1 LGWLSGWDQRIKLT
15 IDKDVVD
22 TANQTNFP
30 VMVYLSAASGIGDV
44 DVSCVFDELTAD
56 ANRKKIA
63 VTSSDGTTEL
73 YAEIERWD
81 DANEK
86 AWLHV
91 KVPSVAYDAD
101 TILYLYYDADHADND
116 TYVGDT
122 TDAVTHNVWD
132 SNFEAVYHMAQDPN
146 GDAAG
151 AIKDSTVNANDGTPA
166 GGMTTADLVDGKVGK
181 AIDFDGTDD
190 EIDIGTVNPGVG
202 TALTLEAVT
211 YLKTLPVG
219 TPSSLVGKYNNNANR
234 RSYYFT
240 VDVTT
245 NYLKYSLQESLSAF
259 SANTQVWGATGLSVE
274 TWHYCAATFLTES
287 SLKVY
292 LDGAL
297 DGTNVA
303 TVPTDYHDSVEPVLI
318 SNDENGSGHP
328 SDDKKCEVRISSSE
342 RSAAWIKATYNS
354 LWDSLIT
361 FGAEE
366 TSGVSVAAT
375 TATLTVTPNAA
386 IVIGAVGV
394 YPSTVALTITP
405 NAATVAFGIPVAAT
419 CVSLTIT
426 PNAATVSYD
435 VVASASVASLTITPN
450 AATIRYDLDISAALA
465 ELTIATHDA
474 TIWEGATWAAWIA
487 ANGDKVVIKYYFTL
501 TGDGET
507 PVVDDVEIPI
517 PSFQCRRRSGSPT
530 YLSVVIRGTDY
541 ADEVNARSNGD
552 LKVEMAY
559 ELYGSEIYRETVAI
573 VDLEDIQVDEG
584 SSSAS
589 IVLTG
594 HRTITYTPK
603 QITLRD
609 IVYYQLKDG
618 KYRFRCSIPNL
629 YLAPGDT
636 AIGDGN
642 KFTVDEI
649 QYIVSPELQ
658 MMEVKET

>member
-1 LGWLSGWDQRIKLT
+1 MGWLSGWDKRIKLT

-22 TANQTNFP
+22 TAAQTNFP

-44 DVSCVFDELTAD
+44 DVSAVFDELTSND
-56 ANRKKIA
+56 NRKKIA
-63 VTSSDGTTEL
+63 VTSADGTTEL
-73 YAEIERWD
+73 YVEIERWD

-132 SNFEAVYHMAQDPN
+132 ADFKAVYHMAQDPN
-146 GDAAG
+146 GDVAD
-151 AIKDSTVNANDGTPA
+151 AIKDSTSNANDGTPA
-166 GGMTTADLVDGKVGK
+166 GTMLTADLVDGKVGK
-181 AIDFDGTDD
+181 AIDFDGADD
-190 EIDIGTVNPGVG
+190 AINVG
-202 TALTLEAVT
+202 TFGAVSNFTIEAIVNHDDT
-211 YLKTLPVG
+211 
-219 TPSSLVGKYNNNANR
+219 
-234 RSYYFT
+234 
-240 VDVTT
+240 
-245 NYLKYSLQESLSAF
+245 
-259 SANTQVWGATGLSVE
+259 
-274 TWHYCAATFLTES
+274 
-287 SLKVY
+287 
-292 LDGAL
+292 AL
-297 DGTNVA
+297 DAVVSNYAGNFATAYHYGLRVDGSDVKCFIDDGSTWNQAQYAGDASNGWQYIYGTFTSSVSIIA
-303 TVPTDYHDSVEPVLI
+303 GQQSGTAIDSVGLPASITPGDDLYI
-318 SNDENGSGHP
+318 GRDGGPAGSATAQGFW
-328 SDDKKCEVRISSSE
+328 DGKICEVRISYSV
-342 RSAAWIKATYNS
+342 RSAPWIKATYHS

-366 TSGVSVAAT
+366 INLDINVSAT

-386 IVIGAVGV
+386 TVIGATGV

-450 AATIRYDLDISAALA
+450 AATISWNLDISATLA

-501 TGDGET
+501 TGDGED

-517 PSFQCRRRSGSPT
+517 ASFQCRRRSGSPT

-603 QITLRD
+603 QMTLRD

-642 KFTVDEI
+642 EFTVDEI
-649 QYIVSPELQ
+649 QYIVSSELQ

>member
-1 LGWLSGWDQRIKLT
+1 MASGTYYPAASADDGYTLAVNFYYPSADYLDFGNKGNQDLNAAYIRFATVAIPQGVTITSAFVRLT
-15 IDKDVVD
+15 AYATNSTDPVNVNCHFEDVDDATQV
-22 TANQTNFP
+22 T
-30 VMVYLSAASGIGDV
+30 SAAEYRGRS
-44 DVSCVFDELTAD
+44 LTA
-56 ANRKKIA
+56 A
-63 VTSSDGTTEL
+63 VAWNSVAAWTDGTT
-73 YAEIERWD
+73 
-81 DANEK
+81 
-86 AWLHV
+86 
-91 KVPSVAYDAD
+91 YD
-101 TILYLYYDADHADND
+101 
-116 TYVGDT
+116 
-122 TDAVTHNVWD
+122 
-132 SNFEAVYHMAQDPN
+132 
-146 GDAAG
+146 
-151 AIKDSTVNANDGTPA
+151 TP
-166 GGMTTADLVDGKVGK
+166 
-181 AIDFDGTDD
+181 
-190 EIDIGTVNPGVG
+190 
-202 TALTLEAVT
+202 
-211 YLKTLPVG
+211 
-219 TPSSLVGKYNNNANR
+219 
-234 RSYYFT
+234 
-240 VDVTT
+240 
-245 NYLKYSLQESLSAF
+245 
-259 SANTQVWGATGLSVE
+259 
-274 TWHYCAATFLTES
+274 
-287 SLKVY
+287 
-292 LDGAL
+292 
-297 DGTNVA
+297 
-303 TVPTDYHDSVEPVLI
+303 
-318 SNDENGSGHP
+318 
-328 SDDKKCEVRISSSE
+328 
-342 RSAAWIKATYNS
+342 
-354 LWDSLIT
+354 SLIT
-361 FGAEE
+361 ILQAIVDRVGWVENNDLLFSLENNGTSFTDYRQASAIDYVAGAEKAE
-366 TSGVSVAAT
+366 LHVEWTDPNVTVSAT
-375 TATLTVTPNAA
+375 TATLTITPNAA
-386 IVIGAVGV
+386 TVIGAAGV
-394 YPSTVALTITP
+394 YPSTIALTITP
-405 NAATVAFGIPVAAT
+405 NVATVAFGIPVAAT
-419 CVSLTIT
+419 CASLTIT

-435 VVASASVASLTITPN
+435 VVALASVASLTITPN
-450 AATIRYDLDISAALA
+450 TATISWDLDISAALA

-594 HRTITYTPK
+594 HRTIAYTPK

-642 KFTVDEI
+642 EFTVDDI